1 VVTHTKRKLWNLG
14 TLVLTAVLI
23 LGMAAWIGIQATG
36 DESSRRAAG
45 MPAGLWSID
54 ADGDARVHPA
64 VDLTA
69 AETRAV
75 RRVVGRSGLWVQST
89 TRTENDAGDVPS
101 VDGNSPDDWVW
112 SILNR

>member
-1 VVTHTKRKLWNLG
+1 VTHTKRKLWNLG

-23 LGMAAWIGIQATG
+23 LGMAAWTGIQATG

-45 MPAGLWSID
+45 RPAGLWSID

-89 TRTENDAGDVPS
+89 TRTENRRRRRPERRR
-101 VDGNSPDDWVW
+101 NSPDDW
-112 SILNR
+112 SGPS